1 MTLEVELSADEAK
14 LDDLH
19 EECGVF
25 GVYGHPEAA
34 NLAYLGLYALQH
46 RGQESAGI
54 VSSNGKSLTSHRGMG
69 LVADIFDAEVI
80 ARLEGTSAIGHN
92 RYSTTG
98 STSIRNCQPLVV
110 EYAHGGLALAHN
122 GNLVNFEDLRL
133 RLEQAGS
140 IFQSSSDSEIIIHL
154 IANSRAATLPERV
167 AEALAQVRG
176 AYSLVLLTE
185 NTLIAVRDPHGF
197 RPLVLGK
204 LNGATIVASETCA
217 LDLVRAEYVRE
228 IEPGEMV
235 VFGDDGMRSLR
246 PFPAMPGRR
255 CIFEY
260 VYFSRPDSLLFS
272 RNVYQVRKQ
281 QGRAL
286 ARECPAEADLVV
298 PVPDS
303 GNAAALG
310 FAEESKL
317 PFEMALVRS
326 HYVGRT
332 FIEPRQSIRHFG
344 VKIKF
349 NPVAEMLRGKRVVLV
364 EDSLVRGTTLRKVIP
379 MLRQAGAR
387 EVHMRIAAPP
397 TTRSCFYGID
407 TPTQEELLA
416 SDHSVEEI
424 RRWITADSLGYLSW
438 DGLYSFQGENREGF
452 CDACFTGRYPV
463 EIPKG
468 HAPHQMALFESH
480 APHHNGG
487 DGAGIIRPAENGD
500 SNTRSRR
507 DSATRLIQS

>member
-1 MTLEVELSADEAK
+1 MNSEADALSVVVEESK
-14 LDDLH
+14 LDSFH

-34 NLAYLGLYALQH
+34 NLVYLGLYALQH

-54 VSSNGKSLTSHRGMG
+54 VSSNGKVLIAHRGMG
-69 LVADIFDAEVI
+69 LVADIFNSDVI
-80 ARLEGTSAIGHN
+80 AQLEGTAAIGHN

-98 STSIRNCQPLVV
+98 STTLKNCQPLVV
-110 EYAHGGLALAHN
+110 EYAQGGLALAHN
-122 GNLVNFEDLRL
+122 GNLVNFGELRE
-133 RLEQAGS
+133 RLEANGS
-140 IFQSSSDSEIIIHL
+140 IFQSSSDSELIIHL
-154 IANSRAATLPERV
+154 IASARSSDLPGRV
-167 AEALAQVRG
+167 VEALSQVRG

-185 NTLIAVRDPHGF
+185 SGMIAARDPFGF
-197 RPLVLGK
+197 RPLVIGR
-204 LNGATIVASETCA
+204 LNDATIVASETCA

-228 IEPGEMV
+228 VEPGEV
-235 VFGDDGMRSLR
+235 IVIDDDGVRSLR
-246 PFPAMPGRR
+246 PLAPAPTRR

-260 VYFSRPDSLLFS
+260 VYFARPDSLLYG

-286 ARECPAEADLVV
+286 ARECPADADLVV

-310 FAEESKL
+310 FAEASGL

-326 HYVGRT
+326 HYIGRT

-349 NPVAEMLRGKRVVLV
+349 NPVSGLLKGKRIVLV

-397 TTRSCFYGID
+397 TTNSCFYGID
-407 TPTQEELLA
+407 TPTREELLA
-416 SDHSVEEI
+416 SHQSIEEI
-424 RRWITADSLGYLSW
+424 RNYITADSLGYLSW
-438 DGLYSFQGENREGF
+438 DGLYAFVGGNRDGF
-452 CDACFTGRYPV
+452 CDACFTGEYPV
-463 EIPKG
+463 EIPKD
-468 HAPHQMALFESH
+468 HSPHQLHLFDAADH
-480 APHHNGG
+480 LNG
-487 DGAGIIRPAENGD
+487 AAM
-500 SNTRSRR
+500 RR
-507 DSATRLIQS
+507 

>member
-1 MTLEVELSADEAK
+1 MIDERLSNQDQELSVVIEEAK
-14 LDDLH
+14 LDSFH

-34 NLAYLGLYALQH
+34 NLVYLGLYALQH

-54 VSSNGKSLTSHRGMG
+54 VSSNGKSLIAHRGMG
-69 LVADIFDAEVI
+69 LVADIFNSEVL
-80 ARLEGTSAIGHN
+80 AQLEGTSAIGHN

-98 STSIRNCQPLVV
+98 STTLKNCQPLVV
-110 EYAHGGLALAHN
+110 EYARGGLALAHN
-122 GNLVNFEDLRL
+122 GNLVNFEELRA
-133 RLEQAGS
+133 RLEANGS
-140 IFQSSSDSEIIIHL
+140 IFQSSSDSELIIHL
-154 IANSRAATLPERV
+154 IAAARAQDLPGRV
-167 AEALAQVRG
+167 VEALAQVRG
-176 AYSLVLLTE
+176 AYSMALLTE
-185 NTLIAVRDPHGF
+185 HGLIAARDPFGF

-204 LNGATIVASETCA
+204 LNDAMIVASETCA

-228 IEPGEMV
+228 VEPGEV
-235 VFGDDGMRSLR
+235 LIIGEDGVRSMR
-246 PFPAMPGRR
+246 PFAASPARR

-260 VYFSRPDSLLFS
+260 VYFARPDSLLYG
-272 RNVYQVRKQ
+272 RNVYQVRKT

-286 ARECPAEADLVV
+286 ARECPAEADIVV

-310 FAEESKL
+310 YAEESGL

-326 HYVGRT
+326 HYIGRT

-349 NPVAEMLRGKRVVLV
+349 NPVAELLRGKRVVLI

-397 TTRSCFYGID
+397 TTNSCFYGID
-407 TPTQEELLA
+407 TPTREELLA
-416 SDHSVEEI
+416 SHQSVEEI
-424 RRWITADSLGYLSW
+424 RNYITADSLGYLSW
-438 DGLYSFQGENREGF
+438 DGLYSFTGNGTRDGY
-452 CDACFTGRYPV
+452 CDACFSGKYPV
-463 EIPKG
+463 EIPSG
-468 HAPHQMALFESH
+468 GSPHQLHLFEAADH
-480 APHHNGG
+480 LNGVAAR
-487 DGAGIIRPAENGD
+487 AG
-500 SNTRSRR
+500 
-507 DSATRLIQS
+507 RLA

>member
-1 MTLEVELSADEAK
+1 MTHNRGGALIIGEAK
-14 LDDLH
+14 LDAFH

-54 VSSNGKSLTSHRGMG
+54 VSSNGKSLIAHKGMG
-69 LVADIFDAEVI
+69 LVADIFNASI
-80 ARLEGTSAIGHN
+80 INSLEGTSAIGHN

-98 STSIRNCQPLVV
+98 STSIKNCQPLVV
-110 EYAHGGLALAHN
+110 EYARGGLALAHN
-122 GNLVNFEDLRL
+122 GNLVNFDELRE
-133 RLEQAGS
+133 RLEANGS
-140 IFQSSSDSEIIIHL
+140 IFQSSSDSEVIFHL
-154 IANSRAATLPERV
+154 IASSRAPTLTERV
-167 AEALAQVRG
+167 IEALAQVRG

-185 NTLIAVRDPHGF
+185 SSMIAVRDPFGF
-197 RPLVLGK
+197 RPLVLGR
-204 LNGATIVASETCA
+204 LHGATIVSSETCA

-228 IEPGEMV
+228 IEPGEVLV
-235 VFGDDGMRSLR
+235 VDDSGMRSLR
-246 PFPAMPGRR
+246 PFAPAPTRR

-260 VYFSRPDSLLFS
+260 VYFARPDSLLYG
-272 RNVYQVRKQ
+272 RNVYQVRKM

-286 ARECPAEADLVV
+286 AREAPADADIVV

-310 FAEESKL
+310 YAEESGL

-332 FIEPRQSIRHFG
+332 FIEPRQAIRHFG

-349 NPVAEMLRGKRVVLV
+349 NPVAELLRGKRVVLI
-364 EDSLVRGTTLRKVIP
+364 EDSIVRGTTLPKVIP

-397 TTRSCFYGID
+397 TTNSCFYGID
-407 TPTQEELLA
+407 TPTREELVA
-416 SDHSVEEI
+416 SSHSVEEI
-424 RRWITADSLGYLSW
+424 RRFITADSLAYLSW
-438 DGLYSFQGENREGF
+438 EGLYSFMEGGHDGY
-452 CDACFTGRYPV
+452 CDACFTGNYPV
-463 EIPKG
+463 EIPARNG
-468 HAPHQMALFESH
+468 SHQLHLFE
-480 APHHNGG
+480 ANE
-487 DGAGIIRPAENGD
+487 REMLK
-500 SNTRSRR
+500 RR
-507 DSATRLIQS
+507 